1 MNHPT
6 DWTRLKDLAED
17 RRDVQSA
24 RLAEAVAQADSARQ
38 KLEMLVDYRREYD
51 GRLSDSATGGIDA
64 EKLRSYRQFLVNLQR
79 AIDQQGELVA
89 QAQERVARAQAQW
102 SAEQR
107 QVDSFRV
114 LDERRAA
121 AKTRAE
127 NRREQKLID
136 EFAARLLLPVAGGDD

>member
-1 MNHPT
+1 MKSPT
-6 DWTRLKDLAED
+6 DWSRLKELAAD
-17 RRDVQSA
+17 RRDSISA
-24 RLAEAVAQADSARQ
+24 RLAEAVAQRDTARQ

-51 GRLSDSATGGIDA
+51 SRLSDSATGGIDA

-79 AIDQQGELVA
+79 AIDQQTEVLVQCQQRLA
-89 QAQERVARAQAQW
+89 QLQAQW

-114 LDERRAA
+114 LDERRLAHE
-121 AKTRAE
+121 TRVE

-136 EFAARLLLPVAGGDD
+136 EFAARLPLPVAGGDD

>member
-1 MNHPT
+1 MKHPT

-17 RRDVQSA
+17 RRDVQST
-24 RLAEAVAQADSARQ
+24 RLAEALAQHDTARQ
-38 KLEMLVDYRREYD
+38 KLELLVDYRREYD
-51 GRLSDSATGGIDA
+51 SRLSDSATGGIDA

-79 AIDQQGELVA
+79 AIDQQAEVVA
-89 QAQERVARAQAQW
+89 QAQQRVAQAQTQW

-114 LDERRAA
+114 LDERRTAA
-121 AKTRAE
+121 VTRAE

-136 EFAARLLLPVAGGDD
+136 EFAARLPLPVAGGDD